1 MGIEEQL
8 ALVGAEQ
15 LRVLRID
22 HVGIH
27 RAEQILGWR
36 PQTALADLLE
46 EIAVHAENHPDWLEL
61 TEDP

>member
-1 MGIEEQL
+1 VL
-8 ALVGAEQ
+8 LLV
-15 LRVLRID
+15 RNSD
-22 HVGIH
+22 

-36 PQTALADLLE
+36 PQTTLADLLE